1 MNDREWPN
9 KPKEVL
15 LLAGELVGAD
25 QNGACA
31 SMNGIIDDLPKT
43 ICRRRSAEDDP
54 QFLCDLFGRLSR
66 TGNTIRRKN
75 AFLAGF

>member
-43 ICRRRSAEDDP
+43 ICRRRSAEDDLP
-54 QFLCDLFGRLSR
+54 K
-66 TGNTIRRKN
+66 TICRRRSPIPM
-75 AFLAGF
+75 